1 MASEKDESLSIK
13 GLAEP
18 SGPSAWKPEKY
29 RSSEAILSEAYDNAV
44 TLYKEKLTKSKRKR
58 IWADGKAGIV
68 DIQLALKEAKEKYDS
83 RKAVQSTV
91 RNWLSMFSSRL
102 LYYGGVLEVDLAF
115 PASPEYVA
123 LAWGS
128 IKFLFVAV
136 LNHEE
141 SISRLSAAFAFIED
155 AFPHAKLKLELYG
168 NDAMLQAVSQLYAQ
182 IMRFTQRAIGWYT
195 ESKLK
200 HFNRSVTQPYSLSY
214 KDIVAEVKTCSK
226 RIKQLAEG
234 AAQGEQ
240 RAIHVKIERLEQLI
254 ISQHGSIVSS
264 GLLNTPFQLRN
275 IEISQVLA
283 YVENTPLPSPEISL
297 KYHLAMRNR
306 RLLEDPAYLD
316 ILNGC
321 EQLNNWASQRSSS
334 PLMIK
339 GTFRTRRKAKHVA
352 ASNIASTKQSQVP
365 TVLILAP
372 RTKMSQQL
380 SGLDILKQLVLQIL
394 QKNDSLL
401 EDRSQPLIAKQFQC
415 ATTELEWFN
424 LLGLVLTGIPE
435 IYIVVDIELLRGNFG
450 DGQMWPSMFVELF
463 QKLVPRSPQ
472 TILKV
477 TIIFYLTQL
486 TLEDDGVEK
495 SRIMKLDHRGTR
507 EKSASNKCSPVRIR
521 GKGRC
526 FAQ

>member
-1 MASEKDESLSIK
+1 MASKGDESLSIQ

-18 SGPSAWKPEKY
+18 SGLSAWKPEKY
-29 RSSEAILSEAYDNAV
+29 RSSEAILIEAYDNAV
-44 TLYKEKLTKSKRKR
+44 TLYKEKLTKSERKR

-68 DIQLALKEAKEKYDS
+68 DIQQALKEAKEKYDN
-83 RKAVQSTV
+83 RKSGQSAVQD
-91 RNWLSMFSSRL
+91 WLSMFSSRL
-102 LYYGGVLEVDLAF
+102 LYYGGVLEVLAQHH
-115 PASPEYVA
+115 PEYVA

-141 SISRLSAAFAFIED
+141 SISRLSAAFALIGD
-155 AFPHAKLKLELYG
+155 ALPHAKLKLELYG

-182 IMRFTQRAIGWYT
+182 IMRFSQRAIGWYT

-200 HFNRSVTQPYSLSY
+200 HFYHSVTQPYSLSY

-226 RIKQLAEG
+226 RIKQLAED
-234 AAQGEQ
+234 AAQAEQ

-254 ISQHGSIVSS
+254 ISQYGSIVSS

-283 YVENTPLPSPEISL
+283 YVEKTPLPSPETSL

-306 RLLEDPAYLD
+306 RLLEDPGYLN

-321 EQLNNWASQRSSS
+321 EQLNNWASQRSSNL
-334 PLMIK
+334 LMIK
-339 GTFRTRRKAKHVA
+339 GTFRTRGKAKHVA
-352 ASNIASTKQSQVP
+352 ASIIASTKQSQVP
-365 TVLILAP
+365 TVWILAP

-380 SGLDILKQLVLQIL
+380 SSLDILKQLVLQIL
-394 QKNDSLL
+394 QKNGSLL

-415 ATTELEWFN
+415 ATTESEWFN

-477 TIIFYLTQL
+477 AIIFYLTQL
-486 TLEDDGVEK
+486 TIEDDGVEK
-495 SRIMKLDHRGTR
+495 SRIMKLDHRGRR
-507 EKSASNKCSPVRIR
+507 EKSASNKCSPFRIR
-521 GKGRC
+521 GKGRR